1 MTYKV
6 VITPPAKEQL
16 DMYIGY
22 TIRVFKNKQAAKAI
36 RDDASNTKKRLAD
49 VAGSLAL
56 CENKILAKNGYR
68 RILFDKHDF
77 FMVYRI
83 VDDMAI
89 VDAMYHEL
97 QDYEAIHK
105 RNESQLILHVKK
117 QSTIILGWLFS
128 V

>member
-1 MTYKV
+1 MRNMAYKV
-6 VITPPAKEQL
+6 VIMPPAKEQL

-36 RDDASNTKKRLAD
+36 IDDARRTKKKLSN

-68 RILFDKHDF
+68 RILFDKHEF

-83 VDDMAI
+83 VDDMVV

-97 QDYEAIHK
+97 QDYEGVFRGK
-105 RNESQLILHVKK
+105 MNLN
-117 QSTIILGWLFS
+117 
-128 V
+128 